1 MFFYIKIRYFMI
13 KVLSFAQLIYHKK
26 LKILYMLVHLY
37 LINIIINMK
46 NNKKIKINVL
56 FLIIIYNK

>member
-26 LKILYMLVHLY
+26 LKILYMFVHLY
-37 LINIIINMK
+37 LINIIIYMK

-56 FLIIIYNK
+56 F